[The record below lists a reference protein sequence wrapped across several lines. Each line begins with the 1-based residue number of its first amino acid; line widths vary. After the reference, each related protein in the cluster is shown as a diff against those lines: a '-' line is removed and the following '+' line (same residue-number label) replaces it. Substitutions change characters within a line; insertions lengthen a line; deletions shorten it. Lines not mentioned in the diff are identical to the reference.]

1 MSTFDPYDWEKLFL
15 WSDGQGRGG
24 ENVIALTERRQRAII
39 NFPLFNPEKRDG
51 NGKNRYENDDG
62 RSFVNIPTLINYYQL
77 HVLKRA
83 VSPSQCQSKLF
94 AGGEILDIIGKPEEG
109 WWTARN
115 ALKITGLIP
124 VNHVKLYEEG
134 DEISLQNPS
143 THSSSG
149 GSCDKRFST
158 QSTASDRSN
167 KRSSEPDFESIYDLE
182 ALVLKKDKIIYL
194 SELLPTGMCRGM
206 TEADGKVG
214 LFPSLTLSPQI
225 YLWMVGLDCLQ
236 IVIMD
241 FKFILSNVAGPGIEQ
256 EELTEDLEGCSCED
270 QCTLEAGCSCL
281 KFANAN
287 NYDETGCFLH
297 SSDVTL
303 PFFEC
308 HSDCLCMQRRRP
320 CRNRIIQLGIRLHL
334 VLSRDKGFG
343 MVAKQQIKAGQFVV
357 EYVGEVISK
366 EEAIRRA
373 TTILSEEH
381 NYILA
386 INEHIQGELR
396 PTFIDARL
404 KSNMG
409 RFVNHSCQPNLFPQV
424 FRIGNVVPKLALFA
438 LRDISLVAS
447 MNFVRLYRI
456 PLSMCLRAPYPIHPN
471 SPQKRADNGIQFVL
485 LLCSLFFFIRPDVLR
500 HFMTRF
506 QQVMAHITKPDLR
519 ASMVYQ
525 RRNEVSVSRSGQSF
539 SAS

>member
-1 MSTFDPYDWEKLFL
+1 
-15 WSDGQGRGG
+15 
-24 ENVIALTERRQRAII
+24 
-39 NFPLFNPEKRDG
+39 
-51 NGKNRYENDDG
+51 
-62 RSFVNIPTLINYYQL
+62 
-77 HVLKRA
+77 
-83 VSPSQCQSKLF
+83 
-94 AGGEILDIIGKPEEG
+94 
-109 WWTARN
+109 
-115 ALKITGLIP
+115 
-124 VNHVKLYEEG
+124 
-134 DEISLQNPS
+134 
-143 THSSSG
+143 
-149 GSCDKRFST
+149 
-158 QSTASDRSN
+158 
-167 KRSSEPDFESIYDLE
+167 
-182 ALVLKKDKIIYL
+182 
-194 SELLPTGMCRGM
+194 
-206 TEADGKVG
+206 
-214 LFPSLTLSPQI
+214 
-225 YLWMVGLDCLQ
+225 
-236 IVIMD
+236 MD

-320 CRNRIIQLGIRLHL
+320 CRNRIIQLGIRLHVEL

-373 TTILSEEH
+373 TTISSEEH

-438 LRDISLVAS
+438 LRDISFGEELCYSYAS
-447 MNFVRLYRI
+447 SSLREPTAKEIEGSKHVDCFDGMRICNYFFLFLAQVVISIAQNRNSAGADVVDITPVPMEKLNPRLTEYRRIDSNADDQLSFSEFLLGDRPYIEAQSRRFHQLDGNSNGKVSREEFENFYKEQDDDHRHRRLHHDNFFKQLGTDLYND
-456 PLSMCLRAPYPIHPN
+456 PLTENTHHQMPSSLFNFPQGPQFDVESQLPQQSGS
-471 SPQKRADNGIQFVL
+471 SPQQQHQNSSRRSLPQNNGF
-485 LLCSLFFFIRPDVLR
+485 
-500 HFMTRF
+500 
-506 QQVMAHITKPDLR
+506 
-519 ASMVYQ
+519 
-525 RRNEVSVSRSGQSF
+525 
-539 SAS
+539 